1 MLGPRMRIA
10 PWLRAFGGASALGA
24 AVALGT
30 GCHGEGAARLQG
42 TWRGVRTE
50 GVAPDAV
57 AGANA
62 FALSTE
68 LDVKGDALTV
78 ITPKDTQSGRYRV
91 VKQDR
96 TTLVITTDKDGA
108 EDPQTFVFVD
118 DRTVRWAVL
127 EGRSIVFA
135 RQ

>member
-1 MLGPRMRIA
+1 MGVPSR
-10 PWLRAFGGASALGA
+10 LRTFARASALGA

-50 GVAPDAV
+50 GVAADAV
-57 AGANA
+57 AAANA
-62 FALSTE
+62 FAQATE
-68 LDVKGDALTV
+68 LDVKGDSLTV
-78 ITPKDTQSGRYRV
+78 TTPKDTQSGRYRV

-96 TTLVITTDKDGA
+96 TTLVISTDKDGA
-108 EDPQTFVFVD
+108 EAPQTFVFVD

-127 EGRSIVFA
+127 EGRSIIFA